1 MEEGSNYSGMNSI
14 NKFIWDVHWDY
25 AYQMV
30 RNNASSLIIST
41 YWQYTNSKEEV
52 WIDMQDSMW
61 EMVETIRLKEE

>member
-14 NKFIWDVHWDY
+14 NKFIWDVQWDY

-30 RNNASSLIIST
+30 RNNVSSLIIST

-52 WIDMQDSMW
+52 WIDIQDSMW
-61 EMVETIRLKEE
+61 EVVEVIRLKEE